1 MTRIVPGA
9 SPAWLRAF
17 VAESNRIEGIAATT
31 RAEVDAHA
39 VFVDDEPSVAA
50 LVRLVGTLAPGHR
63 LRDAVGLDVRVGRDA
78 PPPGAPEIRER
89 LGGLLAQV
97 RAGASSP
104 FAAHVAYERLHPF
117 TDGNGRSGR
126 ALWLRAMLDRGGGD
140 AAHAREL
147 GFLHM
152 FYYQA
157 IQEVGDVQ

>member
-1 MTRIVPGA
+1 MSRIAPDA
-9 SPAWLRAF
+9 SPDWLRAF
-17 VAESNRIEGIAATT
+17 VAGSNRIEGIAATT

-39 VFVDDEPSVAA
+39 AFLDAGPSVAA
-50 LVRLVGTLAPGHR
+50 LVRLVETLAPGHR
-63 LRDAVGLDVRVGRDA
+63 LRDAVGLDVRVGRGT

-89 LGGLLAQV
+89 LDGLLAQV

-126 ALWLRAMLDRGGGD
+126 ALWLWAMLDRGGGD
-140 AAHAREL
+140 AARAREL
-147 GFLHM
+147 GFLHA

-157 IQEVGDVQ
+157 IREAGDVQ